1 MNMTERRS
9 FHRIAFDAAT
19 ELSRGDNTWQVE
31 LLDISLKGLL
41 VRTPANWSGVAEQAF
56 QACLTLSTDV
66 QIHMDVKLVHSHNQ
80 QLGFS
85 CLNIDVES
93 ISHLRRLVEFNLGDE
108 RLLQRE
114 MAALSGVKA

>member
-1 MNMTERRS
+1 MNMTERRC
-9 FHRIAFDAAT
+9 FQRIAFGAAT
-19 ELSRGDNTWQVE
+19 ELSQGDNTWQVQ

-41 VRTPANWSGVAEQAF
+41 IQLPANWSGIEKHPF
-56 QACLTLSTDV
+56 QACLTLSADV
-66 QIHMDVKLVHSHNQ
+66 QIRMDVQLVRSHNQ

-108 RLLQRE
+108 RLIQRE
-114 MAALSGVKA
+114 LAALSGA

>member
-9 FHRIAFDAAT
+9 FHRIPFDAST
-19 ELSRGDNTWQVE
+19 ELSQGDDTWQVE

-41 VRTPANWSGVAEQAF
+41 VLAPADWNGMSTQPF
-56 QACLTLSTDV
+56 HACITLSNEVNIRMDV
-66 QIHMDVKLVHSHNQ
+66 QLVRSHAQ

-93 ISHLRRLVEFNLGDE
+93 ISHLRRLVEINLGDE
-108 RLLQRE
+108 RLIQRE
-114 MAALSGVKA
+114 LAALSGA